1 MKEPL
6 RNIELIKIFANAVVV
21 WTVVMGFWPLDS
33 TQQAVTLTLIMS
45 GINVAGALW
54 QGRETT
60 ALSKPTDEDGVPLT
74 RPDNTP
80 AKAELRNLQT
90 EAIEINLSGGMR

>member
-1 MKEPL
+1 MKEPI

-21 WTVVMGFWPLDS
+21 WTVVMGYWPLDS

-60 ALSKPTDEDGVPLT
+60 SLAEPTDTDGVELT
-74 RPDNTP
+74 RPGDAP
-80 AKAELRNLQT
+80 ANKKMESLQN
-90 EAIEINLSGGMR
+90 EAIEINLTGGMR